1 MSASVS
7 VGGSGTGGRNGHSQ
21 DMVLEVCQNE
31 NGRRRLV
38 ILPVLV
44 FLEEAAA
51 VVV

>member
-1 MSASVS
+1 MSAAVAQ
-7 VGGSGTGGRNGHSQ
+7 VGGTVIVR